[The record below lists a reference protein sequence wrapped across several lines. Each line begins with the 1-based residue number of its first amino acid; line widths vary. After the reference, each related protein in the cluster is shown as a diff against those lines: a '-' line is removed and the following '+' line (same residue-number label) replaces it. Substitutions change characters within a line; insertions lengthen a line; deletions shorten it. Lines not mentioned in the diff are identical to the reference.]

1 MDTLTHIR
9 HLYRFNEWAN
19 KLVIESASIS
29 NSPKV
34 LSYLAHILITEDEY
48 FERLYGKDS
57 TGFNF
62 WPKLNLEQCVSL
74 ADKNKV
80 RFQGLLE
87 GFDEEGLGQRVSYKT
102 SEGVEFENSFRE
114 VLTHVL
120 FHSMNHRGQIL
131 TILRNEGFEP
141 PLIDYIVFERTFG
154 A

>member
-1 MDTLTHIR
+1 METLSHIK
-9 HLYRFNEWAN
+9 HLFSFNAWAN
-19 KLVIESASIS
+19 KLIIESAHSS
-29 NSPKV
+29 GSPKV
-34 LSYLAHILITEDEY
+34 LSYLAHILVTEDEY

-57 TGFNF
+57 TGFDF
-62 WPKLNLEQCVSL
+62 WPKLSIRESVALS
-74 ADKNKV
+74 DKNNV
-80 RFQGLLE
+80 RYRSLLK

-131 TILRNEGFEP
+131 TILRSEGFEP
-141 PLIDYIVFERTFG
+141 PMIDYIVFERTLG